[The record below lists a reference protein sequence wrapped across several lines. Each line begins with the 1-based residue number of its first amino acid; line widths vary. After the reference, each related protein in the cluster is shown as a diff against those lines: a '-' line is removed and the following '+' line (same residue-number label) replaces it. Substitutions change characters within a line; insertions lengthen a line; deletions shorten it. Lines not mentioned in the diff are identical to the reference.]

1 MISSF
6 FVMQL
11 TKRVSAIKILEF
23 IKQRCVK
30 KWYNMLKNESEGGI
44 NMKLFSIF
52 SFLFIMI
59 GLLLFG
65 VNSFINQYSEPI
77 IFIGITC
84 LLLAII
90 LSFIAVK
97 QREEGNLKFI
107 SVISSFIVLFL
118 ITWFEPFQI
127 VRIMTWFK
135 NLG

>member
-1 MISSF
+1 
-6 FVMQL
+6 
-11 TKRVSAIKILEF
+11 
-23 IKQRCVK
+23 
-30 KWYNMLKNESEGGI
+30 MLKNKSEGGI

>member
-1 MISSF
+1 
-6 FVMQL
+6 
-11 TKRVSAIKILEF
+11 
-23 IKQRCVK
+23 
-30 KWYNMLKNESEGGI
+30 
-44 NMKLFSIF
+44 MKLFSIF

-65 VNSFINQYSEPI
+65 INSFINQYSEPI

-90 LSFIAVK
+90 LSFVAVK

>member
-1 MISSF
+1 
-6 FVMQL
+6 
-11 TKRVSAIKILEF
+11 
-23 IKQRCVK
+23 
-30 KWYNMLKNESEGGI
+30 
-44 NMKLFSIF
+44 MKLFSIF

-65 VNSFINQYSEPI
+65 INSFINQYSEPI

-90 LSFIAVK
+90 LSFVAVK

-118 ITWFEPFQI
+118 VTWFEPFQI

>member
-1 MISSF
+1 
-6 FVMQL
+6 
-11 TKRVSAIKILEF
+11 
-23 IKQRCVK
+23 
-30 KWYNMLKNESEGGI
+30 
-44 NMKLFSIF
+44 MKLFSIF

-59 GLLLFG
+59 GLLIFG

>member
-1 MISSF
+1 M
-6 FVMQL
+6 
-11 TKRVSAIKILEF
+11 R
-23 IKQRCVK
+23 
-30 KWYNMLKNESEGGI
+30 
-44 NMKLFSIF
+44 LFSIF

-65 VNSFINQYSEPI
+65 VTSFINQYSETI

>member
-1 MISSF
+1 
-6 FVMQL
+6 
-11 TKRVSAIKILEF
+11 
-23 IKQRCVK
+23 
-30 KWYNMLKNESEGGI
+30 
-44 NMKLFSIF
+44 MKLFSIF

-65 VNSFINQYSEPI
+65 INSFINQYSEPI

-90 LSFIAVK
+90 LSFVAVK

-118 ITWFEPFQI
+118 ITWFEPFQL

>member
-1 MISSF
+1 
-6 FVMQL
+6 
-11 TKRVSAIKILEF
+11 
-23 IKQRCVK
+23 
-30 KWYNMLKNESEGGI
+30 
-44 NMKLFSIF
+44 MKLFSIF

-59 GLLLFG
+59 GLFLFG

-90 LSFIAVK
+90 LSFVAVK

-118 ITWFEPFQI
+118 ITWFEPFQL

>member
-1 MISSF
+1 
-6 FVMQL
+6 
-11 TKRVSAIKILEF
+11 
-23 IKQRCVK
+23 
-30 KWYNMLKNESEGGI
+30 
-44 NMKLFSIF
+44 MKLFSIF

-59 GLLLFG
+59 GLLIFG

-107 SVISSFIVLFL
+107 SVIASFIVLFL